1 MNIVR
6 LYHCSMIVLSISF
19 ILFIIHETGR
29 PINLS
34 CLLEVENMNAVMK
47 SVTEK
52 EDLNSLLEPRREI
65 YLFC

>member
-47 SVTEK
+47 SASDILEK
-52 EDLNSLLEPRREI
+52 I
-65 YLFC
+65 KGY